1 MRISFWPGPAQPH
14 ADTLALA
21 RHVESTGWD
30 GFWYADHFMPNADDT
45 SGPHNE
51 AWTTLSAIGA
61 VVPRIRIGTLVSG
74 NTYRHPAVLAKM
86 AATLDQI
93 SGGRVVLGLGA
104 AWQENEH
111 QAYGI
116 PFYTLGE
123 RLNRLNEACQVI
135 KGLFGNERTTFH
147 GKYYQLENAP
157 LAPKP
162 VQETL
167 PLFIGGG
174 GEKVTLRITAQW
186 ADEWNVWGDVAT
198 LVHKMSVLDGHC
210 ADLGRDPKRIQRSAA
225 AMLFHVDDPAA
236 AEKLRGSGGAR
247 NMIIGNTEEL
257 RETLRGYRDA
267 GVDEL
272 IIPDFN
278 LGPMDAKVAT
288 LDRFMREVVPAI
300 R

>member
-1 MRISFWPGPAQPH
+1 MRISFWPGPNQPH

-21 RHVESTGWD
+21 RHVEASGWD
-30 GFWYADHFMPNADDT
+30 GLWYADHFMANAEDT

-51 AWTTLSAIGA
+51 AWTTISAIGA

-93 SGGRVVLGLGA
+93 TGGRVVLGLGA

-111 QAYGI
+111 RAYGI

-135 KGLFGNERTTFH
+135 KGLFRNEKTTFH
-147 GKYYQLENAP
+147 GKYYQLEDAP

-162 VQETL
+162 VQDPL

-198 LVHKMSVLDGHC
+198 LKHKMSVLDAHC
-210 ADLGRDPKRIQRSAA
+210 ADLGRDPRKIQRSAA
-225 AMLFHVDDPAA
+225 AMLFHVDDPAT
-236 AEKLRGSGGAR
+236 AEKLRGGGAAK
-247 NMIIGNTEEL
+247 NMMIGNTDEL
-257 RETLRGYRDA
+257 REILTGYRDA

-278 LGPMDAKVAT
+278 LGPMDAKVAA
-288 LDRFMREVVPAI
+288 LDRFMKEVVPVI